1 MLLTLSLGAPTNPPR
16 MPGSCLLRLCSH
28 AFTSAQIF
36 SILNASKS
44 SCRHA
49 LCLASYLISY
59 QYRVSAVT
67 VCLLSTCHLDA
78 DSILLK
84 KSPPLTCYQT
94 QQLLR
99 TAAPCPWTPSSPGKA
114 PSPGASILQRGVARA
129 RFCIL
134 CLHLS
139 LAKEESMSVSRVAF
153 RAMVSCQHGQLPLRG
168 PVSPHNTSK
177 PGLRKLLPER
187 AGDQI
192 FKALWDTPGLCH
204 IRFWFGFCER
214 WQASSAH
221 RLYTDRLPPPASPS
235 WTWPRTSHCGTNP
248 PAGVSPS
255 SALKP
260 SLVSQGLG
268 GCCLQL
274 TCRFRASAG
283 VNNWRVTLASSY
295 QGMLHQGT
303 SNVHLRN

>member
-139 LAKEESMSVSRVAF
+139 LAKEESMSVSRVAAAF

-192 FKALWDTPGLCH
+192 FKALWDTRVSVTYASGLVSVRDGKHPQLTGCTQTGSRLLH
-204 IRFWFGFCER
+204 PLLGRGP
-214 WQASSAH
+214 AH
-221 RLYTDRLPPPASPS
+221 HTVGLTLPPASVP
-235 WTWPRTSHCGTNP
+235 PR
-248 PAGVSPS
+248 
-255 SALKP
+255 L
-260 SLVSQGLG
+260 
-268 GCCLQL
+268 
-274 TCRFRASAG
+274 
-283 VNNWRVTLASSY
+283 
-295 QGMLHQGT
+295 
-303 SNVHLRN
+303 